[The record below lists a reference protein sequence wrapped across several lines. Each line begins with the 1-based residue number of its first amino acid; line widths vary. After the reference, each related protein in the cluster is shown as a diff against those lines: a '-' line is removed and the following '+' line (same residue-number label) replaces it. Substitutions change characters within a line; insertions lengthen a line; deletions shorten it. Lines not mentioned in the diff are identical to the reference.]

1 MFVRWNAFGAG
12 GRQGRAS
19 PPAGRR
25 YGIVNT
31 NPLLEEF
38 PAVYGSK
45 TGFDDL
51 ARGALLMVYRLS
63 AQEPIAIVVLRS
75 PDRTSDGRAAI
86 RWLESSFML
95 ESP

>member
-1 MFVRWNAFGAG
+1 
-12 GRQGRAS
+12 
-19 PPAGRR
+19 
-25 YGIVNT
+25 
-31 NPLLEEF
+31 
-38 PAVYGSK
+38 
-45 TGFDDL
+45 
-51 ARGALLMVYRLS
+51 MVYRLS